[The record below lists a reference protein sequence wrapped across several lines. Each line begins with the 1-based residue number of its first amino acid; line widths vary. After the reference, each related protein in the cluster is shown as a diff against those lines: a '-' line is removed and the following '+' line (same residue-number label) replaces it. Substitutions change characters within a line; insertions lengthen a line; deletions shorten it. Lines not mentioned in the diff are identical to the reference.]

1 MSKEKISHL
10 QQLWA
15 DYFVQSGNGT
25 DAARRAGYKG
35 NDKTLTVIAVRNS
48 RNHKIQKYIKENYSE
63 NMEKAEQQRIADADE
78 VLKYLTAVMRGESS
92 ACEVVVEGQEVGVSK
107 ARLVIKP
114 PDEKE
119 RLKAAELLGKRYC
132 LFKEVQT
139 EAEYENPFKD
149 LSEEDLLK
157 LTKVSDEDD

>member
-1 MSKEKISHL
+1 MVKLTIKQEAFCL
-10 QQLWA
+10 EYA
-15 DYFVQSGNGT
+15 ASGNATEAYKKAGFKVQN
-25 DAARRAGYKG
+25 DNVAAANATR
-35 NDKTLTVIAVRNS
+35 LLRNAKVKN
-48 RNHKIQKYIKENYSE
+48 RIKEL
-63 NMEKAEQQRIADADE
+63 MEEMRAPKIAEATE
-78 VLKYLTAVMRGESS
+78 VLEYLTAVMRGESS
-92 ACEVVVEGQEVGVSK
+92 ACEVVIESQEVGVSK

-114 PDEKE
+114 PSEKE
-119 RLKAAELLGKRYC
+119 RTKAAELLGKRYC